1 MPPAGHSAPRPP
13 SRRIATAPTA
23 GLGTSG
29 AGPAIIAHGVS
40 TAIPAAGVWARGGG
54 PGIMCPVPSTSMSPA
69 ASGEPIMTL
78 LAMVCA
84 ALAAAV
90 ALAPAPGTVRLRSV
104 LRRHPGS
111 RLREGSPAA
120 SVPFGPGVAEP
131 VPGGAATANRPHH
144 AVSASSRAL
153 AALIAGAAALWLLGG
168 VSGVVAGPGVA
179 AAAWYGLGRLEPAT
193 RRRDRERVVAMLPLA
208 ADLMTAALSAGCPP
222 AVAAETVGASI
233 GGPLGRAL
241 VDTASAA
248 SVGVEPGRAWSKL
261 AAEPSVRPLAR
272 ALTAAMTRGTSPSAV
287 LERVSA
293 DARDAARWAGEA
305 RARSLG
311 ARAAAPLGLCF
322 LPAFVLVGV
331 VPIIATS
338 GPLLL

>member
-1 MPPAGHSAPRPP
+1 
-13 SRRIATAPTA
+13 
-23 GLGTSG
+23 
-29 AGPAIIAHGVS
+29 
-40 TAIPAAGVWARGGG
+40 
-54 PGIMCPVPSTSMSPA
+54 
-69 ASGEPIMTL
+69 MTL
-78 LAMVCA
+78 LAVVCA

-104 LRRHPGS
+104 LRHRPGS
-111 RLREGSPAA
+111 RPRDWS
-120 SVPFGPGVAEP
+120 
-131 VPGGAATANRPHH
+131 AATSARLGPAVPENTPNEARTTTRPDH
-144 AVSASSRAL
+144 AVSVSSRAL
-153 AALIAGAAALWLLGG
+153 AAVSAGVAMFWLLGG
-168 VSGVVAGPGVA
+168 IAGVVAGPGLA
-179 AAAWYGLGRLEPAT
+179 AAAWYGLGRLEPAA
-193 RRRDRERVVAMLPLA
+193 RRRERERVVAMLPLA
-208 ADLMTAALSAGCPP
+208 ADLLTAALAAGCPP
-222 AVAAETVGASI
+222 AVAAETVGTAI

-241 VDTASAA
+241 VDAASAA
-248 SVGVEPGRAWSKL
+248 SVGIEPGRAWSEL